1 MAVRDETT
9 GEEILS
15 LDDRSFA
22 HSARNV
28 LKSTISLH
36 DNLSSLPLYY
46 IQFALHRGG
55 RYGCNRKT
63 SNCFVLGEHRMGR
76 PLSITET
83 FYVDDN
89 LAEVRAVLWYCG
101 IVVLWYCGFVVLW
114 FCGFVVLWFCGGG
127 VRLAVCCANFF
138 LFNID

>member
-46 IQFALHRGG
+46 IQFALHQGG
-55 RYGCNRKT
+55 RFGCSRRT

-89 LAEVRAVLWYCG
+89 LAEVSA
-101 IVVLWYCGFVVLW
+101 VLW
-114 FCGFVVLWFCGGG
+114 FCGFVGLCGGCG
-127 VRLAVCCANFF
+127 RNRGLLFAVLTLFF
-138 LFNID
+138 RRRALVWYQHGT